1 MQCEEGVGEEPGLR
15 PAPSLFVGGDVGPEV
30 PTEVRSGYSW
40 CSPPRKMHKRCR
52 KRSSQLKWQ
61 KESSVQ
67 GEEAVCKDASS
78 SVQED

>member
-1 MQCEEGVGEEPGLR
+1 MVRAKVCHRESG
-15 PAPSLFVGGDVGPEV
+15 VGPEV

-78 SVQED
+78 SVQEGLKMKG